1 MPVPLRL
8 PPCPSYWRHSPEG
21 PTASLAVAG
30 SVPSE
35 YSRDTDG
42 SSTCSQPSPAQLLPR
57 RPTEPGL
64 TQLQQTG
71 PLCSSHTMPG
81 AAGQALFL
89 GSLCLGCPSPGW
101 WLLPQP
107 GPHYN
112 PIEGTRFP
120 PGPPSAVSIIG
131 RSQSLINL
139 FIYYVSLARLEV
151 PQASC

>member
-8 PPCPSYWRHSPEG
+8 PPCPSYWQHSPEG

-35 YSRDTDG
+35 YGCDTDG
-42 SSTCSQPSPAQLLPR
+42 SSTCSQPSPAQPPPR
-57 RPTEPGL
+57 QARARPDTV
-64 TQLQQTG
+64 QQTG
-71 PLCSSHTMPG
+71 PLCASHTMPG

-101 WLLPQP
+101 WLLPRP

-112 PIEGTRFP
+112 PMEGTRFP